1 MSVPYLSVR
10 DILDNALHRVEGST
24 AIAVIADLEIVA
36 RVEIIVRNLQNRAGV
51 RLVLACALAKVHQ
64 PSVDIRKP
72 YTEIGSADSFSGRT
86 YDEQYIADFITDNHL
101 PCNATTAFLTP
112 ALRNIETTLTP
123 NVNLVGRPL
132 IVYQSAV
139 QLLTDV
145 YNGSIHADALL
156 AETIRLLLVV
166 REEQRGRMEALLAG
180 IRTVDGAVPLSAE
193 GIVALVEH
201 HLHLPNASRLPVLIV
216 SAAYEA
222 ASTQLGE
229 RIRPLKGHN
238 AADKQTG
245 SIGDVEVTLIGD
257 DQVITGY
264 EMKMKRVTKGD
275 IDIAL
280 TKIIKD
286 DIQNYIF
293 VTTDF
298 INPSV
303 KEYAMS
309 CYEKTGD
316 VEIVVL
322 DCLGFLRYF
331 LHLFHRRRTAFVEA
345 YQQLV
350 LDQPESAVGQPLKEA
365 WLAMRRAAEV
375 RIDAPTED

>member
-1 MSVPYLSVR
+1 MRNQSAR
-10 DILDNALHRVEGST
+10 DILDNALLRVEGST
-24 AIAVIADLEIVA
+24 AIAVIANPEIVA

-64 PSVDIRKP
+64 PNVDIRKP
-72 YTEIGSADSFSGRT
+72 YTEIGTPDSFSGRT
-86 YDEQYIADFITDNHL
+86 YDEQYIAGFITDNQL

-112 ALRNIETTLTP
+112 ALRNIEAMLTP
-123 NVNLVGRPL
+123 DVNLVGRPP
-132 IVYQSAV
+132 IVYQSAI

-145 YNGSIHADALL
+145 SNGSITAEALL

-193 GIVALVEH
+193 GIVTLVEH

-222 ASTQLGE
+222 GGVQLGE
-229 RIRPLKGHN
+229 RIRPLESHN

-264 EMKMKRVTKGD
+264 EMKMKRVTRGD

-280 TKIIKD
+280 TKIIKH

-293 VTTDF
+293 VTTDE
-298 INPSV
+298 IDASV
-303 KEYAMS
+303 KEYAIS
-309 CYEKTGD
+309 CYEKTGG
-316 VEIVVL
+316 VEIAVL
-322 DCLGFLRYF
+322 DCIAFLRHF
-331 LHLFHRRRTAFVEA
+331 LHLFHRRRAAFVEA

-350 LDQPESAVGQPLKEA
+350 MDQPESAVGQPLKEA

-375 RIDAPTED
+375 RIDTLTEE